1 MDLTSVIQAVVEMQD
16 DRVLT
21 LVEQLLQEHVP
32 PRSILEHGLVPG
44 MKKVGELFKTKQYY
58 VPEVLLASEAFYAGF
73 NAIQPLLK
81 SDPASQRG
89 KIVIGVVHGDIHD
102 IGKNIVK
109 VMVQSSGYQVIDMG
123 KDVKTEDFIRKV
135 DEENPDVLALSSL
148 MTTTMSHMADIIEE
162 LDKRDLRSKIKIVI
176 GGAPVTAEYATK
188 IGADAFGGNAAEA
201 VRIMDGIVNGQH

>member
-1 MDLTSVIQAVVEMQD
+1 VDLTSVIQAVVEMQD

-44 MKKVGELFKTKQYY
+44 MKKVGELFRSKQYY

-109 VMVQSSGYQVIDMG
+109 VMVQSSGYNVIDMG
-123 KDVKTEDFIRKV
+123 KDVKTGEFVRKV
-135 DEENPDVLALSSL
+135 EEENPDVLALSSL
-148 MTTTMSHMADIIEE
+148 MTTTMIHMADIIEE
-162 LDKRDLRSKIKIVI
+162 LDKRNLRNKIKIVI
-176 GGAPVTAEYATK
+176 GGAPVTAEYAEK
-188 IGADAFGGNAAEA
+188 IGADVFGKDAAEA